1 VEIVTALKLSG
12 HQNCRQFPHLIGK
25 RSEPNLSNELK
36 DQIDEANKKAV
47 ARILES
53 EAVLVDLKP
62 AIKAIP
68 GYKSDLITHAG
79 PPIEWNRMI
88 KVQKIA
94 IINAIRAEGL
104 AGTSQHAEKL
114 IRTGEVRIEPNHNYG
129 NVSGMCGVTSASS
142 PVLVFK
148 DKVHG
153 NVATDWMQT
162 DLTSFGDKYEKAIK
176 EVEFVKKTLAP
187 VIAATIKHAG
197 GFNIKE
203 LLAKGITMGD
213 ELHGSFEAC
222 RGVLMNWIFPH
233 IVRTGFPKETLGKVG
248 DYFMGN
254 GGRWY
259 CGNLMMGACKVMM
272 DSAKGIK
279 YSTVVT
285 AMARNGVDFGIKV
298 SALGDNWFIG
308 PAGEIKGFLFPGF
321 TAADGA
327 PDIGDSAIS
336 ESRGLGGTALP
347 ASPSQAR
354 LFGGGLDEAV
364 QHTRAMQKVSL
375 AEDQLFRIPYMNF
388 IGVPVGIDIRKVV
401 ELNSPP
407 RIDTG
412 IAHKDGGHGII
423 GTGIADAPMEAF
435 KKALTAFAAEFT

>member
-1 VEIVTALKLSG
+1 M
-12 HQNCRQFPHLIGK
+12 
-25 RSEPNLSNELK
+25 K
-36 DQIDEANKKAV
+36 DQIDEANRNAV

-68 GYKSDLITHAG
+68 GYKRDLITHAG
-79 PPIEWNRMI
+79 PPIEWDRMI
-88 KVQKIA
+88 KVQKFA

-104 AGTSQHAEKL
+104 AETAQRAEKL
-114 IRTGEVRIEPNHNYG
+114 ARTGEVRIEPNHNYG

-162 DLTSFGDKYEKAIK
+162 DLTSFGDKYERAIK
-176 EVEFVKKTLAP
+176 EVEFVKKTLGP
-187 VIAATIKHAG
+187 VMAATIKHAG

-203 LLAKGITMGD
+203 LLSKGITMGD

-222 RGVLMNWIFPH
+222 RGVLMNWILPH

-279 YSTVVT
+279 YSTIVT

-298 SALGDNWFIG
+298 SALGDQWFTGRQERSRDSYFRVSQLQMARQTSVTARSRNPEDLEELRYPRLHLKRGSSEVGLTKQCSIHD
-308 PAGEIKGFLFPGF
+308 PCKRFLSRK
-321 TAADGA
+321 TRY
-327 PDIGDSAIS
+327 S
-336 ESRGLGGTALP
+336 EFRTWTLS
-347 ASPSQAR
+347 ASPWGLTFAR
-354 LFGGGLDEAV
+354 LW
-364 QHTRAMQKVSL
+364 R
-375 AEDQLFRIPYMNF
+375 
-388 IGVPVGIDIRKVV
+388 
-401 ELNSPP
+401 
-407 RIDTG
+407 
-412 IAHKDGGHGII
+412 
-423 GTGIADAPMEAF
+423 
-435 KKALTAFAAEFT
+435 

>member
-1 VEIVTALKLSG
+1 MVSRVERNGIKMPKSLG
-12 HQNCRQFPHLIGK
+12 PEI
-25 RSEPNLSNELK
+25 
-36 DQIDEANKKAV
+36 DQANRKAV
-47 ARILES
+47 DRVVAA
-53 EAVLVDLKP
+53 EAWLVDLKP

-68 GYKSDLITHAG
+68 GYKSDLIMHAG
-79 PPIEWNRMI
+79 PPIEWGRMI

-94 IINAIRAEGL
+94 VINAIRAEGL
-104 AGTSQHAEKL
+104 ADTPQRAERLVK
-114 IRTGEVRIEPNHNYG
+114 TGEVRIEPNHNYG

-162 DLTSFGDKYEKAIK
+162 DLTSFADKYERAIK
-176 EVEFVKKTLAP
+176 EVEFVKETLAP
-187 VIAATIKHAG
+187 VMAATIKQAG
-197 GFNIKE
+197 GFNVKE
-203 LLAKGITMGD
+203 LLAKGLTMGD
-213 ELHGSFEAC
+213 ELHGSFDAT
-222 RGVLMNWIFPH
+222 RGVFMNWILPH

-272 DSAKGIK
+272 DAAKGVK
-279 YSTVVT
+279 SSTIVT
-285 AMARNGVDFGIKV
+285 SMARNGVDFGIKV
-298 SALGDNWFIG
+298 SAMGERWFTG
-308 PAGEIKGFLFPGF
+308 PAGEIKGFIFPGF
-321 TAADGA
+321 AAADAA

-336 ESRGLGGTALP
+336 ESRGLGGTALS

-354 LFGGGLDEAV
+354 LFGGALQEAV
-364 QHTRAMQKVSL
+364 QHTRAMRKVSIM
-375 AEDQLFRIPYMNF
+375 EDPLFRIPYMDF
-388 IGVPVGIDIRKVV
+388 VGVPLGIDVRKVV
-401 ELNSPP
+401 ELNTVP

-423 GTGIADAPMEAF
+423 GTGIADAPMDAF
-435 KKALTAFAAEFT
+435 KKAVAAFAAEYA

>member
-1 VEIVTALKLSG
+1 L
-12 HQNCRQFPHLIGK
+12 
-25 RSEPNLSNELK
+25 PNSLGS
-36 DQIDEANKKAV
+36 DIDDANKKAV
-47 ARILES
+47 DRIIAA
-53 EAVLVDLKP
+53 EAWLVDLKP

-79 PPIEWNRMI
+79 PPIEWSRMV

-94 IINAIRAEGL
+94 VINAIRAEGL
-104 AGTSQHAEKL
+104 ADTWQRAERL
-114 IRTGEVRIEPNHNYG
+114 ARTGEVRIEPNHKYG

-153 NVATDWMQT
+153 NLSTDWMQT
-162 DLTSFGDKYEKAIK
+162 DLTSFADKYERAIK
-176 EVEFVKKTLAP
+176 EVEFVKATLAP
-187 VIAATIKHAG
+187 VMAATIKDAG
-197 GFNIKE
+197 GFNVKE
-203 LLAKGITMGD
+203 LLSKGLTMGD
-213 ELHGSFEAC
+213 ELHGSFDAT
-222 RGVLMNWIFPH
+222 RGVFMNWILPH
-233 IVRTGFPKETLGKVG
+233 LVRTGFPKETLGKVG

-272 DSAKGIK
+272 DAAKGLK

-285 AMARNGVDFGIKV
+285 AMSRNGVDFGIKV
-298 SALGDNWFIG
+298 SALGDRWFTG
-308 PAGEIKGFLFPGF
+308 PAGEIKGFLFPPF
-321 TAADGA
+321 TAAEGA

-336 ESRGLGGTALP
+336 ESRGFGGTALS

-354 LFGGGLDEAV
+354 LFGGALQEAV
-364 QHTRAMQKVSL
+364 EHTRAMRKVSVM
-375 AEDQLFRIPYMNF
+375 EDPLFRIPYMDF
-388 IGVPVGIDIRKVV
+388 VGVPVGIDIRKVV
-401 ELNSPP
+401 ELNTAP

-412 IAHKDGGHGII
+412 IAHKDGGRGII

-435 KKALTAFAAEFT
+435 KKAVAAFAAEYA

>member
-1 VEIVTALKLSG
+1 V
-12 HQNCRQFPHLIGK
+12 QHL
-25 RSEPNLSNELK
+25 ELSNELK
-36 DQIDEANKKAV
+36 EQIDEANKKAV
-47 ARILES
+47 SNILES
-53 EAVLVDLKP
+53 EATLVDLKP

-68 GYKSDLITHAG
+68 GFKSDLITHAG
-79 PPIEWNRMI
+79 PPIEWSRMLR
-88 KVQKIA
+88 VQKVA
-94 IINAIRAEGL
+94 VINAIRAEGL
-104 AGTSQHAEKL
+104 ADTAERADKL
-114 IRTGEVRIEPNHNYG
+114 VKTGEVKLEPNHNYG

-142 PVLVFK
+142 PVLIFK
-148 DKVHG
+148 DKVHE
-153 NVATDWMQT
+153 NIATDWMQT
-162 DLTSFGDKYEKAIK
+162 DLTSFADKYETGIK

-187 VIAATIKHAG
+187 VMEATIKHAG
-197 GFNIKE
+197 GFNVKE

-222 RGVLMNWIFPH
+222 RGVLMNWILPH
-233 IVRTGFPKETLGKVG
+233 IVRTGFSKETLGEVG

-272 DSAKGIK
+272 DSAKDIK
-279 YSTVVT
+279 YSTIVT
-285 AMARNGVDFGIKV
+285 AMSRNGVEFGIKV
-298 SALGDNWFIG
+298 SALGDRWFTG

-321 TAADGA
+321 TSADSA

-354 LFGGGLDEAV
+354 LFGGGMDEAV
-364 QHTRAMQKVSL
+364 QHTRAMQKVSI
-375 AEDQLFRIPYMNF
+375 AEDSLFRIPYMNF

-401 ELNSPP
+401 GMNTAP

-435 KKALTAFAAEFT
+435 KKALTAVAAEYA